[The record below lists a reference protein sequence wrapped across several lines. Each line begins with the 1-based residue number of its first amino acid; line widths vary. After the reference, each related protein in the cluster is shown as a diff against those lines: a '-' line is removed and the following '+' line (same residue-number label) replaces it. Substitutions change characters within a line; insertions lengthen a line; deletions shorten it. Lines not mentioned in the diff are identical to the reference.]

1 MGQPRFL
8 AVNPNQ
14 ERMRIMTHPLNG
26 KKALVTGGSRG
37 IGEAIARRFADD
49 GASVAINY
57 HRASDRAEAL
67 VNRIE
72 EAGGTAAAFRADI
85 ADTRQVAELFDR
97 VLDRFGRIDILV
109 NNAGIARYG
118 PIADYREAD
127 FDRLFGVNVKG
138 VFFACREAANRL
150 ADNGRVINIG
160 STVTRVM
167 LPGYGAYA
175 ASKGAVEQITRV
187 LAAELGP
194 RGITVNAVCPG
205 PVDTELFRE
214 GKTQEQ
220 IDRLA
225 RMAALNRLGDPGDV
239 ADAAAMLAGE
249 SGRWISGQCL
259 YVNGGF
265 A

>member
-1 MGQPRFL
+1 MAL
-8 AVNPNQ
+8 
-14 ERMRIMTHPLNG
+14 PLNE
-26 KKALVTGGSRG
+26 KNAIVTGGSRG
-37 IGEAIARRFADD
+37 IGEAIAKRLADD

-67 VNRIE
+67 VTRIE
-72 EAGGTAAAFRADI
+72 KNGGTAAAFQADI
-85 ADTRQVAELFDR
+85 ADTRQVSELFDR
-97 VLDRFGRIDILV
+97 VSDRFGRIDILV

-118 PIADYREAD
+118 PIADYSETD

-138 VFFACREAANRL
+138 FFACREAANRL
-150 ADNGRVINIG
+150 SDNGRVINIG

-205 PVDTELFRE
+205 PVDTALFRE

-225 RMAALNRLGDPGDV
+225 RMAALDRLGAPGDV
-239 ADAAAMLAGE
+239 ADAVVMLAGE
-249 SGRWISGQCL
+249 NGRWISGQCI